1 MKVLS
6 IDVGIKNLAFCLFN
20 ERKVEKWDVI
30 NLSETEN
37 KIIHVCSSLIE
48 SKKKK
53 NEVCGKSA
61 FYEKGAT
68 PGEPLAKP
76 GEPLAKCFCK
86 VHAKQQKE
94 FIICPPTLK
103 PSALKKAKLDQ
114 LRTLASE
121 LKVVLPESSKKDAIL
136 ASLNDFRDKNCLQE
150 IKKEKDVNCSKI
162 DLVTIGKA
170 IKSKFDAVFSSETRI
185 DCVLIENQISPIANR
200 MKTIQGMVAQ
210 YFIMKGT
217 CDKIEFVNAGNK
229 LKSFDKESQETYKDR
244 KKLGIVK
251 CAEELQKDTENTKLV
266 AFLETHKKKDDLA
279 DCFLQGIWYL
289 DK

>member
-53 NEVCGKSA
+53 NEERKVCGKSA
-61 FYEKGAT
+61 FYQKGAT
-68 PGEPLAKP
+68 PGEPLAN
-76 GEPLAKCFCK
+76 CFCK

-94 FIICPPTLK
+94 LIICPPALK

-121 LKVVLPESSKKDAIL
+121 LKVVLPESSKKETLL
-136 ASLNDFRDKNCLQE
+136 ALLNDFRDKNCLQE

-162 DLVTIGKA
+162 DLVTVGKA
-170 IKSKFDAVFSSETRI
+170 IKVKFNNVFSAEEKV
-185 DCVLIENQISPIANR
+185 DCVLIENQIGPMAIR
-200 MKTIQGMVAQ
+200 MKAIQGMLAQ
-210 YFIMKGT
+210 YFIMRET
-217 CDKIEFVNAGNK
+217 CEKIEFVNAGNK
-229 LKSFDKESQETYKDR
+229 LKHFDKDSQETYKDR
-244 KKLGIVK
+244 KQLGIVK
-251 CAEELQKDTENTKLV
+251 CVEELNKDIDNAKLV
-266 AFLETHKKKDDLA
+266 SFLETHKKKDDLA
-279 DCFLQGIWYL
+279 DCFLQGVWYL
-289 DK
+289 EK